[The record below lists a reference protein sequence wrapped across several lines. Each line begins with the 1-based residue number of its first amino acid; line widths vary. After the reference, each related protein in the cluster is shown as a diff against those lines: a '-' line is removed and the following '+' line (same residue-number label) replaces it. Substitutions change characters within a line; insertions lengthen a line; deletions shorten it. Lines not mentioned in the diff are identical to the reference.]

1 MPKTPL
7 QSETTNRFNPYI
19 SKSISKTL
27 LTPCRQVGL
36 SRNRKTPNSTNKKTP
51 TSIDQRSSDD
61 PNLDN
66 ISVVSSSLDTTPVSS
81 KVTLAVP
88 IAHEN
93 KVLNKSQSE
102 VINKKKTRVSKC
114 LISASNEEDNVCLP
128 LETTKLDIK
137 ELNSASKV
145 TVEQKI
151 KSQDVCNEAEG
162 EILQKKQSGE
172 GPICTSSKVN
182 YFKGTV
188 KKSKKSMRSLESN
201 TKVNKTKRKRGET
214 GDNNYCQVDFVE
226 NKASVVKQGKI
237 KDNKTE
243 KNRLKERNQTPNND
257 EVEFLENKIVEVKQ
271 DKTKESKLKKIML
284 KEIGETP
291 NNSSQTEKKAIEIK
305 QKVSTPGDVTHTDL
319 TLPESPIKEKSLEV
333 TSKSSYLKES
343 PLDLI
348 SNKPVAGDKKN
359 RKIKR
364 SLSMKKSNS
373 DEYKENKQGSPGKF
387 PLKECAV
394 VLNDI
399 DVIQVIDKEVN
410 TTCEVDLHM
419 LKELE
424 KQVHKKRELVDSLRQ
439 AEIYKKKCDVK
450 ELQELTA
457 LWKSGCTAALNEL
470 LPLLQE
476 HGQIDMAT
484 LLNNLRIPKE
494 IITLSED
501 GNLI

>member
-162 EILQKKQSGE
+162 EILQKKQNGE

-182 YFKGTV
+182 DFKGTV
-188 KKSKKSMRSLESN
+188 KKSKKSMRSLESD
-201 TKVNKTKRKRGET
+201 TKDNKIKRKRGET

-305 QKVSTPGDVTHTDL
+305 QKVSTSGDVTHIDL
-319 TLPESPIKEKSLEV
+319 TLPESLIKEKSLEV

-348 SNKPVAGDKKN
+348 SNKPVVGDKKN

-373 DEYKENKQGSPGKF
+373 DEYKENKQGSP
-387 PLKECAV
+387 
-394 VLNDI
+394 
-399 DVIQVIDKEVN
+399 VIDKEVN

-484 LLNNLRIPKE
+484 LLNNLRIPEE

>member
-1 MPKTPL
+1 
-7 QSETTNRFNPYI
+7 
-19 SKSISKTL
+19 
-27 LTPCRQVGL
+27 
-36 SRNRKTPNSTNKKTP
+36 
-51 TSIDQRSSDD
+51 
-61 PNLDN
+61 
-66 ISVVSSSLDTTPVSS
+66 
-81 KVTLAVP
+81 
-88 IAHEN
+88 
-93 KVLNKSQSE
+93 
-102 VINKKKTRVSKC
+102 
-114 LISASNEEDNVCLP
+114 
-128 LETTKLDIK
+128 
-137 ELNSASKV
+137 
-145 TVEQKI
+145 
-151 KSQDVCNEAEG
+151 
-162 EILQKKQSGE
+162 
-172 GPICTSSKVN
+172 
-182 YFKGTV
+182 
-188 KKSKKSMRSLESN
+188 MRSLESN
-201 TKVNKTKRKRGET
+201 TKDNKIKRKRGET

-348 SNKPVAGDKKN
+348 SNKPVVGDKKN

-373 DEYKENKQGSPGKF
+373 DEYKENKQGSP
-387 PLKECAV
+387 
-394 VLNDI
+394 
-399 DVIQVIDKEVN
+399 VIDKEVN